1 MSGIRELP
9 KKVSAALQ
17 QSLVGHP
24 YPRFAID
31 DVIDGSEYQTLY
43 AEFPDSLLALSGE
56 DFSAS
61 YQIRPTDELPEG
73 LTDSWRN
80 FMGMIRSDYMRDEL
94 VKACRAAVISRYPK
108 LWRWL
113 LLPRLHN
120 CSNYEINVAF
130 NVSFAGRYLPPH
142 NDNSYK
148 VLALVMY
155 FAPADC
161 IGSDEGTR
169 FFVPSSPAALKA
181 VIRRYNRLSDSRIT
195 RNVPLTLQPM
205 VSVNIHNHVQIQ
217 DEKPERESWFYSNFR
232 NDFNVAF
239 KGNRIAGFI
248 KTHNSFHEVDMRK
261 STFEGPRKSV
271 LINLNLKHSWIARS
285 WQAVQLRVSRLS
297 S

>member
-9 KKVSAALQ
+9 NKVNSALR
-17 QSLVGHP
+17 QSLHGHP

-31 DVIDGSEYQTLY
+31 DVVDGPEYQTLY
-43 AEFPDSLLALSGE
+43 SEFPDSLLAVSSE

-61 YQIRPTDELPEG
+61 YQIRPTDELSEALTESWKNFIG
-73 LTDSWRN
+73 L
-80 FMGMIRSDYMRDEL
+80 IRSDYMRDEL
-94 VKACRAAVISRYPK
+94 VKACSAAAISRYPK

-113 LLPRLHN
+113 LIPRLRN
-120 CSNYEINVAF
+120 SSNYEINVAL

-155 FAPADC
+155 FAPPDC
-161 IGSDEGTR
+161 VGGDVGTR
-169 FFVPSSPAALKA
+169 FFVPSSPAALKTA
-181 VIRRYNRLSDSRIT
+181 VRRYNRLSDSRIT
-195 RNVPLTLQPM
+195 RCVPLTLQPM
-205 VSVNIHNHVQIQ
+205 VSANIHNHAHTQ
-217 DEKPERESWFYSNFR
+217 DEKLERENWFYNNFR

-239 KGNRIAGFI
+239 KSNRIAGFI

-271 LINLNLKHSWIARS
+271 LINLNLKHSGIARG
-285 WQAVQLRVSRLS
+285 WQALRLRVLRLS